1 MMRRLIAFLLSALP
15 FLAWAEACTDEART
29 QVDTLA
35 EQVRPRL
42 TQELVQALVQAE
54 MTAGAKTSKAKND
67 PAMARQALGLSGDA
81 PAAPPQ

>member
-1 MMRRLIAFLLSALP
+1 MYSMAVHAANP
-15 FLAWAEACTDEART
+15 VVAGP
-29 QVDTLA
+29 LA